1 MGRQSGDRLSSY
13 ISVPDTPPPPP
24 TRVVRRA
31 SIREPTPPRTVRERT
46 PLRESPPRQDRDEMT
61 PITEAASPARRRTM
75 PSLAAAAKQAN
86 IDKQTIEILKTSVAS
101 LRSQLGKVKEV
112 ADNERLAVRA
122 LRRERH
128 ADIKAAREEETKKYD
143 CLLAELKNRSEHEK
157 NLAVAAKSDLLER
170 RFQTEF
176 TKFANIKEEEIR
188 RVRAEEKR
196 NKEELI
202 QQLRETQRASAV
214 MSPCVSPK
222 GSLDRF
228 QPREPDHAAGGQGHQ
243 PDRAPHPP
251 DKHTQEL
258 AVLRAHKKKLEEII
272 QVAHES
278 DRKRLEE
285 IRQLKETH
293 EIQLKDIKKI
303 SKTEILKL
311 MDEVRGKDRSITELE
326 SQVKKL
332 AENGHKTQLREEAA
346 RDKWV
351 SAKDRR
357 QSTRISV
364 LQDKLSQIQE
374 AATVREQ
381 NLTQEIRR
389 GREEKE
395 REVTFL
401 RQEAKTREEE
411 LSVKLSKL
419 TEEYEKLKSSM
430 VRRLS
435 EAEQG
440 IAPLKSKNRQFVSRN
455 LELSAR
461 NKQLQE
467 TLRELTVQYNKEKE
481 EEQNIDPEG
490 RCLRSTRTRNKE
502 KRAQRKDIQ
511 NVGTRASPSLDTSD
525 YQNLY
530 THLQK
535 EFTELQRAYQLLQTR
550 IVPSG
555 QDVEREEKN
564 ITYLKNKLEAAET
577 KISDLESCLNQIDAS
592 SSTKKLIDE
601 KQTVIN
607 LNLGLSEK
615 IRVLE
620 EREGRLRSELQ
631 DSKDQ
636 AELLEFRVLELEECQ
651 EKAQPI
657 QALQVKDMKQTVD
670 TGTETDTD
678 LIDSGCS
685 SIQHSRCPSVAT
697 DEDISEIQRDFR
709 NEKIFETQQKLHAL
723 VGHVQGSTS
732 KSLLLQTVAL
742 FEALLTRIKELQQE
756 NQKLKELCEMNNVEP
771 EDKESNVG
779 ANDEFI
785 LEIEKLNQ
793 EKLALKQELKE
804 AQDLIEY
811 YKQSYEKL
819 TQDMKKRETDL
830 EKRDEVHRKLSDMQS
845 KVEGDLKKQV
855 NCLNQKLDATIVGC
869 RSESEMHEESLLKVS
884 MLERSIMGLKQC
896 IDDLQSENNELR
908 EQLSAALE
916 HHTTKSSGSLGSE
929 FGSTKASSLLSD
941 ISDSGTQK
949 TGSSGIGSDLSDSEA
964 DHLSLRSRS
973 ASPEKSLTG
982 ERFSESGMF
991 ESTSFVNSQTQTTD
1005 QYIKEIA
1012 SLTEEVEKLTAF
1024 RDLVETR
1031 MVLPIPSSPASQ
1043 VKMASRQNETASEKE
1058 STPVNET
1065 EYNED
1070 DLKKEISNLQT
1081 TLEQTRSQLKQ
1092 VIEDKCELEEAEND
1106 SRLRA
1111 QVSEQEALDLHD
1123 SIKNLEDELLV
1134 ERKAIKH
1141 LRSELEI
1148 QKEKEDSSYNEI
1160 AYLEL
1165 LTKQYEEKINMLEDS
1180 KGRLVNGLN
1189 LLVKGVTIWSFIHHN
1204 KYCIVKPLNRGLCFV
1219 NDKVYNLNHTDGLLN
1234 KIRRSASLSTEDEP
1248 FSKKMRISCDNDLKR
1263 EKEELQLEVLKLK
1276 IEKDQLEKSQ
1286 EKTYE
1291 EKIERIMTLED
1302 KVAELFHEGK
1312 LMKDQFLKEKTALK
1326 NTHEREMGELLKKE
1340 NSNTSRLEYLQHE
1353 VDIIGAELES
1363 VEANG
1368 EKNSLG
1374 KIKFL
1379 IENETKLTKEI
1390 AEHEKKEY
1398 AFRETLA
1405 EADVIMANIEYNYT
1419 SKVKDLEEENN
1430 RLQQRISYHT
1440 ETEQRLKQ
1448 SLKTSGK
1455 NDSQSYG
1462 ELLERLMETEKAELA
1477 MKEKVYYFEKS
1488 ERELNLKLLEEQK
1501 LTSDLK
1507 NEIKDQEDLM
1517 AQMESMET
1525 ENKRLNQNMNRL
1537 KEIEFKYQEIQQSE
1551 EFLHGRVEELEQ
1563 TENSLRE
1570 TISIIEQNSGVKEKK
1585 MQDQINRLREE
1596 IQHQNNSASNY
1607 EDAYDRLR
1615 GQDDSL
1621 KVEIDNLKEKV
1632 TELTSELNQKSTQYQ
1647 ETEASLRSELNKAR
1661 QNLQQTNNQLT
1672 EIDTINCQLRSNLS
1686 QAEQSVQE
1694 KNSQVDQLKH
1704 HLEQTNI
1711 QHGLQLQAKENVLQ
1725 NIQDKFERVR
1735 RKSDEKELDEIAR
1748 SEGGLLAVTKE
1759 VEDAALTV
1767 SECLSCS
1774 PVLTSK
1780 LKDAAAQLSCLSS
1793 VICGQGEESRKMP
1806 ALGELHRCESE
1817 EVLPQHNEFEP
1828 TFEFGSL
1835 EHQELTEMEE
1845 SMLESQLSELQEK
1858 LGRMEAEMTIVS
1870 EESKDLQDT
1879 LESREAALVE
1889 KSQQLLD
1896 LTELMEHLTHNT
1908 EQEKQRTDKI
1918 LTQLQSECEKLQ
1930 EKDKYLSV
1938 FVEKVVP
1945 ACTLS
1950 NQSILEAL
1958 KDPPTTTCDFSL
1970 ESLCTAI
1977 LTGRA
1982 NSKKLVSDAE
1992 MKKIEELKNTSR
2004 DFRER
2009 SPISRP
2015 EINLTLLPPEEF
2027 RITRKV
2033 GSDGLLVAW
2042 KTAEDD
2048 EVTGYL
2054 IYVGGRVVQRVRS
2067 ASRTKA
2073 LLHGLVL
2080 EDNLSIVLHATNAQ
2094 DELSD
2099 PVEVIYTCGMDL
2111 PDQREKKRG
2120 NVSHVETA

>member
-311 MDEVRGKDRSITELE
+311 MDEVRGKDRSITDLE

-411 LSVKLSKL
+411 LSAKLSKL

-467 TLRELTVQYNKEKE
+467 SLRELTVQYNREKE

-490 RCLRSTRTRNKE
+490 RCLRSTRNRNKE
-502 KRAQRKDIQ
+502 KRAQRKEIQ
-511 NVGTRASPSLDTSD
+511 NVGTRASPSLDTAD

-670 TGTETDTD
+670 TGTETDTE

-709 NEKIFETQQKLHAL
+709 NEKIHETQQKLHAL

-1043 VKMASRQNETASEKE
+1043 VKMASRQNEAASEKE

-1065 EYNED
+1065 EYSED
-1070 DLKKEISNLQT
+1070 DLKNEISNLQT
-1081 TLEQTRSQLKQ
+1081 TLEQTRSELKQ

-1793 VICGQGEESRKMP
+1793 VICGQGEDSRKMP

-1817 EVLPQHNEFEP
+1817 EVLPQHDEFEP
-1828 TFEFGSL
+1828 TFEFESL

-1889 KSQQLLD
+1889 K
-1896 LTELMEHLTHNT
+1896 
-1908 EQEKQRTDKI
+1908 
-1918 LTQLQSECEKLQ
+1918 
-1930 EKDKYLSV
+1930 
-1938 FVEKVVP
+1938 
-1945 ACTLS
+1945 
-1950 NQSILEAL
+1950 
-1958 KDPPTTTCDFSL
+1958 
-1970 ESLCTAI
+1970 
-1977 LTGRA
+1977 
-1982 NSKKLVSDAE
+1982 

>member
-86 IDKQTIEILKTSVAS
+86 IDKQTIDILKTSVAS

-228 QPREPDHAAGGQGHQ
+228 QPREPDHAAGGQGHH

-251 DKHTQEL
+251 DKHSQEL

-346 RDKWV
+346 RDKWL

-419 TEEYEKLKSSM
+419 TEEYEKLKSNM

-511 NVGTRASPSLDTSD
+511 NVGTRASPSLDTAD

-670 TGTETDTD
+670 TGTETDTE

-779 ANDEFI
+779 ANDDFI

-855 NCLNQKLDATIVGC
+855 NCLSQKLDATIVGC

-1065 EYNED
+1065 EYSED
-1070 DLKKEISNLQT
+1070 DLKNEISNLQT

-1234 KIRRSASLSTEDEP
+1234 KIRRSASLSAEDEP

-1312 LMKDQFLKEKTALK
+1312 LMKDQFLREKTALK

-1340 NSNTSRLEYLQHE
+1340 DSNTSRLEYLQNE

-1570 TISIIEQNSGVKEKK
+1570 TISVIEQTSGVKEKK

-1817 EVLPQHNEFEP
+1817 EVLPQHDEFEP

-1889 KSQQLLD
+1889 K
-1896 LTELMEHLTHNT
+1896 
-1908 EQEKQRTDKI
+1908 
-1918 LTQLQSECEKLQ
+1918 
-1930 EKDKYLSV
+1930 
-1938 FVEKVVP
+1938 
-1945 ACTLS
+1945 
-1950 NQSILEAL
+1950 
-1958 KDPPTTTCDFSL
+1958 
-1970 ESLCTAI
+1970 
-1977 LTGRA
+1977 
-1982 NSKKLVSDAE
+1982 

-2042 KTAEDD
+2042 KTADDD

-2080 EDNLSIVLHATNAQ
+2080 ENNLSIVLHATNAQ

-2099 PVEVIYTCGMDL
+2099 PVEVVYTCGMEL

-2120 NVSHVETA
+2120 KVSHAETA

>member
-1 MGRQSGDRLSSY
+1 
-13 ISVPDTPPPPP
+13 V
-24 TRVVRRA
+24 
-31 SIREPTPPRTVRERT
+31 REPTPPRSVRERT
-46 PLRESPPRQDRDEMT
+46 PLRESPGRQDREEMT
-61 PITEAASPARRRTM
+61 PITEAAVASPGKRRTM

-101 LRSQLGKVKEV
+101 LRSQLVKVKEV
-112 ADNERLAVRA
+112 AENERLAVRT

-196 NKEELI
+196 TKEELI

-214 MSPCVSPK
+214 MSPCISPK

-228 QPREPDHAAGGQGHQ
+228 QPRDPDHAAGGQSHQ

-251 DKHTQEL
+251 DKHSQEL

-285 IRQLKETH
+285 IRQMKEIH
-293 EIQLKDIKKI
+293 ETQLKDIRKI

-311 MDEVRGKDRSITELE
+311 MDEVRGKDRSIAELE
-326 SQVKKL
+326 SQLKKL
-332 AENGHKTQLREEAA
+332 AENGHKNQLREEAA
-346 RDKWV
+346 RDKWL
-351 SAKDRR
+351 SAKERR
-357 QSTRISV
+357 QSSRISV

-419 TEEYEKLKSSM
+419 TEEYEKLKTSM
-430 VRRLS
+430 VRKLS

-481 EEQNIDPEG
+481 EEQNIDPEA

-511 NVGTRASPSLDTSD
+511 NGGTRRSPSLDTTD

-535 EFTELQRAYQLLQTR
+535 EYTELQRAYQLLQTR

-564 ITYLKNKLEAAET
+564 ITFLKNKLQAAET
-577 KISDLESCLNQIDAS
+577 KITDLESCLNQIDHS

-657 QALQVKDMKQTVD
+657 LGSQVKDMKQTVD
-670 TGTETDTD
+670 TGTETDTE

-697 DEDISEIQRDFR
+697 DEDIAEFQRDFR
-709 NEKIFETQQKLHAL
+709 NEKIHETQQKLHAL

-756 NQKLKELCEMNNVEP
+756 NQNLKELCEMNNIEP
-771 EDKESNVG
+771 EDKEVSSG
-779 ANDEFI
+779 PNDDLI

-793 EKLALKQELKE
+793 EKIALQQELKE

-811 YKQSYEKL
+811 YKQNYEKL
-819 TQDMKKRETDL
+819 TQDMKKRENDF
-830 EKRDEVHRKLSDMQS
+830 EKKDEVHRKLSDMQS

-973 ASPEKSLTG
+973 ASPEKSLSG

-991 ESTSFVNSQTQTTD
+991 EATNFVNSQTQTTD

-1043 VKMASRQNETASEKE
+1043 VRMASKQTEATSDKE
-1058 STPVNET
+1058 STPVNEK
-1065 EYNED
+1065 ESSED
-1070 DLKKEISNLQT
+1070 DLKNEISYLQK
-1081 TLEQTRSQLKQ
+1081 TLEQTRSELKQ

-1189 LLVKGVTIWSFIHHN
+1189 LLVKGLTIWSFIHHN
-1204 KYCIVKPLNRGLCFV
+1204 KYCIVKPLNRGVCFV
-1219 NDKVYNLNHTDGLLN
+1219 NDKVYNLNHADGLLN
-1234 KIRRSASLSTEDEP
+1234 KIRRSASLSSEDEP
-1248 FSKKMRISCDNDLKR
+1248 FSKKMRISCDNELKR

-1276 IEKDQLEKSQ
+1276 IEKEQLEKSQ
-1286 EKTYE
+1286 EKSYE

-1312 LMKDQFLKEKTALK
+1312 LMKDQFQKEKTALK
-1326 NTHEREMGELLKKE
+1326 NSHEREIGELLKRE

-1353 VDIIGAELES
+1353 IDVIEAELES

-1368 EKNSLG
+1368 EKNNIS

-1379 IENETKLTKEI
+1379 IDNENKLTKEI
-1390 AEHEKKEY
+1390 SEHEKKEY

-1462 ELLERLMETEKAELA
+1462 ELLERLMETEKAELG
-1477 MKEKVYYFEKS
+1477 MKEKVYFLEKS

-1501 LTSDLK
+1501 LSSDLK

-1517 AQMESMET
+1517 AQMENMET
-1525 ENKRLNQNMNRL
+1525 ENKRLNQNMSRL

-1570 TISIIEQNSGVKEKK
+1570 TISVVEQTSSVKEKK

-1621 KVEIDNLKEKV
+1621 KMEIDNLKEKV

-1686 QAEQSVQE
+1686 HAEQQVQE

-1767 SECLSCS
+1767 SECISCS

-1793 VICGQGEESRKMP
+1793 VIVGHGDESRKMP

-1817 EVLPQHNEFEP
+1817 EVLPQQDDFESAFEFE
-1828 TFEFGSL
+1828 SL
-1835 EHQELTEMEE
+1835 ENQELTEMEE

-1889 KSQQLLD
+1889 K
-1896 LTELMEHLTHNT
+1896 
-1908 EQEKQRTDKI
+1908 
-1918 LTQLQSECEKLQ
+1918 
-1930 EKDKYLSV
+1930 
-1938 FVEKVVP
+1938 
-1945 ACTLS
+1945 
-1950 NQSILEAL
+1950 
-1958 KDPPTTTCDFSL
+1958 
-1970 ESLCTAI
+1970 
-1977 LTGRA
+1977 
-1982 NSKKLVSDAE
+1982 

-2042 KTAEDD
+2042 KTPEDD

-2080 EDNLSIVLHATNAQ
+2080 ENNLSIILHATNAQ

-2099 PVEVIYTCGMDL
+2099 PVEVVYTSGMEL

-2120 NVSHVETA
+2120 KVDNGDKVI

>member
-1 MGRQSGDRLSSY
+1 M
-13 ISVPDTPPPPP
+13 
-24 TRVVRRA
+24 
-31 SIREPTPPRTVRERT
+31 REPTPPRSVRERT
-46 PLRESPPRQDRDEMT
+46 PLRESPGRQDREEMT
-61 PITEAASPARRRTM
+61 PITEAAVPSPGKRRTM

-101 LRSQLGKVKEV
+101 LRSQLVKVKEV
-112 ADNERLAVRA
+112 AENERLAVRT

-196 NKEELI
+196 TKEELI

-214 MSPCVSPK
+214 MSPCISPK

-228 QPREPDHAAGGQGHQ
+228 QPRDPDHAAGGQSHQ

-251 DKHTQEL
+251 DKHSQEL

-285 IRQLKETH
+285 IRQMKEIH
-293 EIQLKDIKKI
+293 ETQLKDIRKI

-311 MDEVRGKDRSITELE
+311 MDEVRGKDRSIAELE
-326 SQVKKL
+326 SQLKKL
-332 AENGHKTQLREEAA
+332 AENGHKNQLREEAA
-346 RDKWV
+346 RDKWL
-351 SAKDRR
+351 SAKERR
-357 QSTRISV
+357 QSSRISV

-419 TEEYEKLKSSM
+419 TEEYEKLKTSM
-430 VRRLS
+430 VRKLS

-481 EEQNIDPEG
+481 EEQNIDPEA

-511 NVGTRASPSLDTSD
+511 NGGTRRSPSLDTTD

-535 EFTELQRAYQLLQTR
+535 EYTELQRAYQLLQTR

-564 ITYLKNKLEAAET
+564 ITFLKNKLQAAET
-577 KISDLESCLNQIDAS
+577 KITDLESCLNQIDHS

-657 QALQVKDMKQTVD
+657 LGSQVKDMKQTVD
-670 TGTETDTD
+670 TGTETDTE

-697 DEDISEIQRDFR
+697 DEDIAEFQRDFR
-709 NEKIFETQQKLHAL
+709 NEKIHETQQKLHAL

-756 NQKLKELCEMNNVEP
+756 NQNLKELCEMNNIEP
-771 EDKESNVG
+771 EDKEVSSG
-779 ANDEFI
+779 PNDDLI

-793 EKLALKQELKE
+793 EKIALQQELKE

-811 YKQSYEKL
+811 YKQNYEKL
-819 TQDMKKRETDL
+819 TQDMKKRENDF
-830 EKRDEVHRKLSDMQS
+830 EKKDEVHRKLSDMQS

-973 ASPEKSLTG
+973 ASPEKSLSG

-991 ESTSFVNSQTQTTD
+991 EATNFVNSQTQTTD

-1043 VKMASRQNETASEKE
+1043 VRMASKQTEATSDKE
-1058 STPVNET
+1058 STPVNEK
-1065 EYNED
+1065 ESSED
-1070 DLKKEISNLQT
+1070 DLKNEISYLQK
-1081 TLEQTRSQLKQ
+1081 TLEQTRSELKQ

-1189 LLVKGVTIWSFIHHN
+1189 LLVKGLTIWSFIHHN
-1204 KYCIVKPLNRGLCFV
+1204 KYCIVKPLNRGVCFV
-1219 NDKVYNLNHTDGLLN
+1219 NDKVYNLNHADGLLN
-1234 KIRRSASLSTEDEP
+1234 KIRRSASLSSEDEP
-1248 FSKKMRISCDNDLKR
+1248 FSKKMRISCDNELKR

-1276 IEKDQLEKSQ
+1276 IEKEQLEKSQ
-1286 EKTYE
+1286 EKSYE

-1312 LMKDQFLKEKTALK
+1312 LMKDQFQKEKTALK
-1326 NTHEREMGELLKKE
+1326 NSHEREIGELLKRE

-1353 VDIIGAELES
+1353 IDVIEAELES

-1368 EKNSLG
+1368 EKNNIS

-1379 IENETKLTKEI
+1379 IDNENKLTKEI
-1390 AEHEKKEY
+1390 SEHEKKEY

-1462 ELLERLMETEKAELA
+1462 ELLERLMETEKAELG
-1477 MKEKVYYFEKS
+1477 MKEKVYFLEKS

-1501 LTSDLK
+1501 LSSDLK

-1517 AQMESMET
+1517 AQMENMET
-1525 ENKRLNQNMNRL
+1525 ENKRLNQNMSRL

-1570 TISIIEQNSGVKEKK
+1570 TISVVEQTSSVKEKK

-1621 KVEIDNLKEKV
+1621 KMEIDNLKEKV

-1686 QAEQSVQE
+1686 HAEQQVQE

-1767 SECLSCS
+1767 SECISCS

-1793 VICGQGEESRKMP
+1793 VIVGHGDESRKMP

-1817 EVLPQHNEFEP
+1817 EVLPQQDDFESAFEFE
-1828 TFEFGSL
+1828 SL
-1835 EHQELTEMEE
+1835 ENQELTEMEE

-1889 KSQQLLD
+1889 K
-1896 LTELMEHLTHNT
+1896 
-1908 EQEKQRTDKI
+1908 
-1918 LTQLQSECEKLQ
+1918 
-1930 EKDKYLSV
+1930 
-1938 FVEKVVP
+1938 
-1945 ACTLS
+1945 
-1950 NQSILEAL
+1950 
-1958 KDPPTTTCDFSL
+1958 
-1970 ESLCTAI
+1970 
-1977 LTGRA
+1977 
-1982 NSKKLVSDAE
+1982 

-2042 KTAEDD
+2042 KTPEDD

-2080 EDNLSIVLHATNAQ
+2080 ENNLSIILHATNAQ

-2099 PVEVIYTCGMDL
+2099 PVEVVYTSGMEL

-2120 NVSHVETA
+2120 KVDNGDKVI

>member
-1 MGRQSGDRLSSY
+1 
-13 ISVPDTPPPPP
+13 
-24 TRVVRRA
+24 
-31 SIREPTPPRTVRERT
+31 
-46 PLRESPPRQDRDEMT
+46 MT

-143 CLLAELKNRSEHEK
+143 CLLVELKNRSEHEK

-228 QPREPDHAAGGQGHQ
+228 QARDHDHGAGGQGHQ

-251 DKHTQEL
+251 DKHSQEL

-293 EIQLKDIKKI
+293 ENQLKDIKKV

-346 RDKWV
+346 RDKWL

-411 LSVKLSKL
+411 LSLKLSKL
-419 TEEYEKLKSSM
+419 SEEYEKLKSSM

-511 NVGTRASPSLDTSD
+511 NVGTRASPSLDTAD

-670 TGTETDTD
+670 TGTETDTE

-697 DEDISEIQRDFR
+697 DEEIAEIQRDFR
-709 NEKIFETQQKLHAL
+709 NEKIHETQQKLHAL

-756 NQKLKELCEMNNVEP
+756 NQKLKELCEMNNIEP
-771 EDKESNVG
+771 EDKESSAS
-779 ANDEFI
+779 ANDDFI

-793 EKLALKQELKE
+793 EKLALQQELKE

-811 YKQSYEKL
+811 YKQNYEKL
-819 TQDMKKRETDL
+819 TQDMKKRENDL

-991 ESTSFVNSQTQTTD
+991 EASNFVNSQTQTTD

-1024 RDLVETR
+1024 RDLVETK

-1043 VKMASRQNETASEKE
+1043 VRMASKQNEAANEKE

-1065 EYNED
+1065 EFSED
-1070 DLKKEISNLQT
+1070 DLRNEINNLQT

-1204 KYCIVKPLNRGLCFV
+1204 KYCIVKPLNRGLCFT

-1312 LMKDQFLKEKTALK
+1312 LMKDQFLKEKTTLK
-1326 NTHEREMGELLKKE
+1326 NTHEREMSELLKKE
-1340 NSNTSRLEYLQHE
+1340 NNNTSRIEYLQHE
-1353 VDIIGAELES
+1353 VDIMGAELES

-1368 EKNSLG
+1368 EKSNIG

-1379 IENETKLTKEI
+1379 IENESKLVKEI
-1390 AEHEKKEY
+1390 SEHEKKEY

-1477 MKEKVYYFEKS
+1477 MKEKVYYLEKS

-1501 LTSDLK
+1501 LSSDLK

-1517 AQMESMET
+1517 AQMENMET

-1570 TISIIEQNSGVKEKK
+1570 TISVIEQTSGVKEKK

-1686 QAEQSVQE
+1686 QAEQTVQE

-1759 VEDAALTV
+1759 VEDAAMTV

-1780 LKDAAAQLSCLSS
+1780 LQDAAAQLSCLSS

-1817 EVLPQHNEFEP
+1817 EVLPQHDEFES
-1828 TFEFGSL
+1828 TFEFESL

-1889 KSQQLLD
+1889 K
-1896 LTELMEHLTHNT
+1896 
-1908 EQEKQRTDKI
+1908 
-1918 LTQLQSECEKLQ
+1918 
-1930 EKDKYLSV
+1930 
-1938 FVEKVVP
+1938 
-1945 ACTLS
+1945 
-1950 NQSILEAL
+1950 
-1958 KDPPTTTCDFSL
+1958 
-1970 ESLCTAI
+1970 
-1977 LTGRA
+1977 
-1982 NSKKLVSDAE
+1982 

-2042 KTAEDD
+2042 KTADDD

-2099 PVEVIYTCGMDL
+2099 PVEVVYTCGMEL

-2120 NVSHVETA
+2120 KVAHVETP